1 MQTSKKTNSVH
12 VVRADLAHSKIFFFG
27 GVNNRN
33 NDFWAQ
39 IDKNISKEY
48 YQRNLSP

>member
-1 MQTSKKTNSVH
+1 MQASKKTNSVH
-12 VVRADLAHSKIFFFG
+12 VVRAELARSKVFFF

-39 IDKNISKEY
+39 VDKNISKEY

>member
-12 VVRADLAHSKIFFFG
+12 VVWTDLAHSKIFFG

-39 IDKNISKEY
+39 VYKNISEEY